1 MKQITR
7 EWLKAADDDIA
18 AMERMLGDSRITN
31 VVAFHAQQCIE
42 KSFKAVIEEFEIG
55 LIKTHNI
62 ESLYSKIQH
71 WVEDVNEQII
81 AELDTLYIEARYPG
95 EMGLMPEGKPPLED
109 ARKYFQEA
117 VKI

>member
-1 MKQITR
+1 MISLQWNGCWVIP
-7 EWLKAADDDIA
+7 ESP
-18 AMERMLGDSRITN
+18 MLLHFTHNNVSKSR
-31 VVAFHAQQCIE
+31 
-42 KSFKAVIEEFEIG
+42 FKAVIEEFEIG

-62 ESLYSKIQH
+62 ESLYSKIH
-71 WVEDVNEQII
+71 DRVEDVNEQII

-117 VKI
+117 VKIRNGIELLLNRN